1 MKNLHQS
8 EEFRFNEI
16 LFEHRNKEYGAYVLR
31 NESDRILT
39 KSLFIGVGLLAA
51 ISITPLIISAFKPIE
66 VITSDGGGFIELPP
80 MHNVDTPEEPLVVVP
95 VQAAQP
101 PVKQYD
107 STVPEPT
114 TGAHETPTE
123 AIPEGAVAG
132 IKNDFN
138 AEPAK
143 SDEYIPITPTIG
155 TGRTVAPPQIVAP
168 PKAPEVPNDHVADG
182 SELSV
187 EANFVGGIDSF
198 RAKVMD
204 RFDNSG
210 FDGNEGV
217 MTTTVTFIVERDGTI
232 SGIKANGKDTNFNN
246 EALRTIKSIKGKW
259 IPGKNKKGEAVRSYF
274 KFPISMKF
282 E

>member
-1 MKNLHQS
+1 MKNLHQN
-8 EEFRFNEI
+8 EEFRLNEI
-16 LFEHRNKEYGAYVLR
+16 LFEHRNKDYGAYVLR

-51 ISITPLIISAFKPIE
+51 VSITPMVISSFLKVEPVEA
-66 VITSDGGGFIELPP
+66 LPP
-80 MHNVDTPEEPLVVVP
+80 IFGLPPQVDVEIPEKVPPPAQAVPQTQTPP
-95 VQAAQP
+95 
-101 PVKQYD
+101 KQYD
-107 STVPEPT
+107 STVPTPT
-114 TGAHETPTE
+114 AGARETPKE
-123 AIPEGAVAG
+123 PIPDDAVAG
-132 IKNDFN
+132 IKNDFK
-138 AEPAK
+138 AEPVK
-143 SDEYIPITPTIG
+143 SDGYIPVTPAIG
-155 TGRTVAPPQIVAP
+155 TGRTVAPPQILP
-168 PKAPEVPNDHVADG
+168 PSTPQVPNDHVADG

-198 RAKVMD
+198 RTKVMD

-210 FDGNEGV
+210 FEGTDGV

-232 SGIKANGKDTNFNN
+232 SGIKANGKDADFNN

-259 IPGKNKKGEAVRSYF
+259 IPGKNKKGEPVRSYF